1 MWWVTTAYVTCE
13 YYYSSMKGWLNENW
27 IHIINKTVDYVIKVF
42 YICPSVGQKTKLTSF
57 CCKVLDTRA
66 LCCLSTPP
74 NHIHGVCRKRDWR
87 NRIFEVTFDC
97 PARPWPSLIVPQS
110 RGIRRK
116 NPSANTTAGT
126 LSQIRQKMWQL
137 TICHISPEE
146 EGKYFLVTKSV
157 CKAACPPCETRSLL
171 MVDR

>member
-1 MWWVTTAYVTCE
+1 M
-13 YYYSSMKGWLNENW
+13 
-27 IHIINKTVDYVIKVF
+27 NKTVDYLLHIYDIYALLLVKRLNLLRFVARSLTPELCVVF
-42 YICPSVGQKTKLTSF
+42 PL
-57 CCKVLDTRA
+57 
-66 LCCLSTPP
+66 PP

-146 EGKYFLVTKSV
+146 EGKYSLVTRSV

-171 MVDR
+171 MVNRLKILQIKNVALKPEDH

>member
-1 MWWVTTAYVTCE
+1 
-13 YYYSSMKGWLNENW
+13 MKGWLNENW
-27 IHIINKTVDYVIKVF
+27 IHIMNKTGDYLMCIYYIIYMPCCWSKKLNFLRFVARSLTLELCVVF
-42 YICPSVGQKTKLTSF
+42 PLPQ
-57 CCKVLDTRA
+57 
-66 LCCLSTPP
+66 

-146 EGKYFLVTKSV
+146 EGKYSLVTKSV
-157 CKAACPPCETRSLL
+157 CKAACPPCERRSLL
-171 MVDR
+171 MEDRLKSL

>member
-1 MWWVTTAYVTCE
+1 MFWYEKLLLYYIYVLLLVKRLKLLHFVARSLTPELCIVYPLPQTTFT
-13 YYYSSMKGWLNENW
+13 
-27 IHIINKTVDYVIKVF
+27 
-42 YICPSVGQKTKLTSF
+42 
-57 CCKVLDTRA
+57 
-66 LCCLSTPP
+66 
-74 NHIHGVCRKRDWR
+74 VCRKRDWR

-146 EGKYFLVTKSV
+146 EGKYSLVTKSV
-157 CKAACPPCETRSLL
+157 CKAACHPCETTSLL
-171 MVDR
+171 MVNRLKSLQKENVILNLC